1 MKRTIATL
9 SVAVLLGSTALFT
22 PDTSD
27 AWGWGSANR
36 DDYQYGG
43 RYYPNVNGETSKKNY
58 ENADS
63 EAYRK
68 GYRDGLN
75 ASRRG
80 DYYPNDMGRSSSR
93 YGDGYYPDRSGY
105 YQPSDFDGGFL
116 YPNVGGDYP
125 TDGPASWLPWDL
137 QN

>member
-9 SVAVLLGSTALFT
+9 SVAVLLGSTAMLI

-27 AWGWGSANR
+27 AWGWGPANGE
-36 DDYQYGG
+36 DSQYRG
-43 RYYPNVNGETSKKNY
+43 RYYPNVNGEGSKKNY
-58 ENADS
+58 DNADS

-75 ASRRG
+75 STRRSE
-80 DYYPNDMGRSSSR
+80 YYPNDRSGYNSN
-93 YGDGYYPDRSGY
+93 YGGGYNPDRSGY
-105 YQPSDFDGGFL
+105 YHPSDWDDGFL
-116 YPNVGGDYP
+116 YPGGGEYQSN
-125 TDGPASWLPWDL
+125 GPASWLPWDL

>member
-9 SVAVLLGSTALFT
+9 SVAALLGSTALLT

-27 AWGWGSANR
+27 AWGWGPANGE
-36 DDYQYGG
+36 DSQYRG
-43 RYYPNVNGETSKKNY
+43 RYYPNVNGEDPQKKY

-63 EAYRK
+63 EAYQK

-80 DYYPNDMGRSSSR
+80 DYYPNDRGGYTSN
-93 YGDGYYPDRSGY
+93 YGDGYHPDRSGY
-105 YQPSDFDGGFL
+105 YQPGDWEGGFL

-125 TDGPASWLPWDL
+125 SNGPASWIPWDL